1 MTRRKDSLF
10 MLLGMLGIAAGI
22 IVARYTHADYSD
34 FAGGFLMGVSLV
46 LMIFGL
52 ARQMKDQTK

>member
-1 MTRRKDSLF
+1 MMQRKVSFFLPV
-10 MLLGMLGIAAGI
+10 GMLGVAAGI
-22 IVARYTHADYSD
+22 ILARYTHANYSD

-52 ARQMKDQTK
+52 AKQMKGQNK